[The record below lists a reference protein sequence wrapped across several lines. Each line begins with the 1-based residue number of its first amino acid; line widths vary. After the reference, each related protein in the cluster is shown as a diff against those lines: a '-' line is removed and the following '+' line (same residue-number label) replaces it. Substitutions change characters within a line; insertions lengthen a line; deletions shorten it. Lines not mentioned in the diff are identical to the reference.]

1 MHGFPQWSRHHGRRF
16 LHIQR
21 TATFAADQRRS
32 STGSSREVAKAQAD
46 YDSAGAAVQQIADL
60 EAQRQSLVNLH
71 DQYIRSQQPPE
82 QSEVTAEER
91 FARPLERMTW
101 EDGLDVSRN
110 SQYGKDLDA
119 NDPNVQAGFREVM
132 RRRARGE

>member
-1 MHGFPQWSRHHGRRF
+1 MASDDFYTYSARQRLQQINAGRAHA
-16 LHIQR
+16 L
-21 TATFAADQRRS
+21 ADL
-32 STGSSREVAKAQAD
+32 EVAKEQAD

-82 QSEVTAEER
+82 QPEVTAEER

>member
-1 MHGFPQWSRHHGRRF
+1 MASDDFYTYSARQRLQQINAGRAQA
-16 LHIQR
+16 L
-21 TATFAADQRRS
+21 ADL
-32 STGSSREVAKAQAD
+32 EVAKAQAD

-82 QSEVTAEER
+82 QPEVTAEER

>member
-1 MHGFPQWSRHHGRRF
+1 MASDDFYTYSARQRLQQINAGRAQA
-16 LHIQR
+16 L
-21 TATFAADQRRS
+21 ADL
-32 STGSSREVAKAQAD
+32 EVAKAQAD
-46 YDSAGAAVQQIADL
+46 YNSAGAAVQQIADL

-82 QSEVTAEER
+82 QPEVTAEER

>member
-1 MHGFPQWSRHHGRRF
+1 MASDDFYTYSARQRLQQINAGRAQA
-16 LHIQR
+16 L
-21 TATFAADQRRS
+21 ADM
-32 STGSSREVAKAQAD
+32 EVAKAQAD

-82 QSEVTAEER
+82 QPEVTAEER

-110 SQYGKDLDA
+110 SQDGKDLDA

>member
-1 MHGFPQWSRHHGRRF
+1 MASDDFYTYSARQRLQQINAGRAQA
-16 LHIQR
+16 L
-21 TATFAADQRRS
+21 ADL
-32 STGSSREVAKAQAD
+32 EVAKAQAD
-46 YDSAGAAVQQIADL
+46 YDFAGAAVQQIADL

-82 QSEVTAEER
+82 QPEVTAEER